1 MALLNDL
8 IDMDFPE
15 FVEKIQRK
23 QDLHEE
29 LVNAESK
36 GQGDLYDVILLNPT
50 IQELNEYDKEQWRVI
65 ATKDGKF
72 WYAYMYDWTHDELSG
87 WLVDHK
93 LYGYDYELARL
104 IIMEDVSST
113 MIAIVIN
120 VRDAYGNEKTEEQI
134 QEEYIRTKEIVSKC
148 NYVNETFNKV
158 VYVLDRRDE
167 EAEFNESLNENAEPK
182 LNDNFWKWFG
192 NSKTIKNGQP
202 MVFYHGTPN
211 SFTTFDI
218 EKSSPYGIVGQGF
231 YFTDSRKT
239 AENYIGGILNRETE
253 NSHVKSCYLRMI
265 NPYNLSDV
273 ITDDEIASLAK
284 FIKAN
289 NDDFW
294 YKKILDDAD
303 RSYDEKEYPKGF
315 MFEEGYLVNPKSF
328 NRQLLQNAINWLY
341 KAGVIKNNNLIRDNV
356 WWIMTDGYHTN
367 SSKRALK
374 KWLSQNGYDSVI
386 YQIIGDNKG
395 NGDWV
400 NNCYVVFNPNQIK
413 SVDNKGLYSLENN
426 DINEQLIETKT
437 NKIIAYHGSQ
447 SKRFN
452 FIKDKA
458 LYLTTSKEKAK
469 SYAIREWDEGLIEGE
484 IPVVFTFEVN
494 VKNPYRTNGTEDA
507 FFNFCDS
514 MMNEEGI
521 KEDLIEK
528 GYDSVIHNDLICVFY
543 PNQVKLVKTDVL
555 PKSHKYY
562 YPREGGIDPEDV
574 DDYYYDELD
583 EAKTNKKAKVIAYHG
598 SQSDNLQFYQNH
610 AFYLTDDYELA
621 KELALKDGDG
631 GLYDG
636 EVATVYTCE
645 LDIKNPYQT
654 YSETEYDN
662 YFVDTQLNRDYW
674 LNRGY
679 DSIIVH
685 PTEVSQTTYYIMLK
699 PEESVKI
706 VNKTILDEYGNEID
720 NQVNETLKLSGVRL
734 DEKVIRLNKN
744 SSNTKLIT
752 SAYELNEYLKNN
764 RESRVVYD
772 KEKNWFLVNSS
783 DYIHIMLINDALLDG
798 IYPSFNWNDEIIDGT
813 AEQDGKVLYDL
824 HKDRFVLFR
833 TSSDPNNLM
842 EYTDD
847 RYTNCYYYK
856 DYYVFDREKDFM
868 KTPLFKLLG
877 KPEYIEH
884 WNGEEFEELT
894 ETIEY
899 DKIRDNVFKY
909 VMQSR
914 EIENGYVITDNDYDN
929 YITYY
934 LPEELIKKLI
944 DESGY
949 DETPELVEYV
959 KDNYDTGV
967 SLEIVKYIF
976 NDLYERNRRDLEV
989 ELSLGNKI
997 YRLITSNDDID
1008 YVIEQCKIHGT
1019 GNCWAKT
1026 KSRAESYFGGKDKY
1040 DYIFEAEFNEED
1052 VDWEQ
1057 TMYLRM
1063 VADYEDEIR
1072 LKKTS
1077 KINVLSV
1084 MIYRYKETEHGYS
1097 NIVEAEKRKPLN
1109 IVLPVGDKYSY

>member
-15 FVEKIQRK
+15 FVEKIQRNHNK
-23 QDLHEE
+23 LTEE
-29 LVNAESK
+29 LVNAQSK

-50 IQELNEYDKEQWRVI
+50 IQELNQYKQEQWRVI
-65 ATKDGKF
+65 VTKDGKF
-72 WYAYMYDWTHDELSG
+72 WYAYMYDWTHDELAG

-167 EAEFNESLNENAEPK
+167 EAEFNESLN
-182 LNDNFWKWFG
+182 
-192 NSKTIKNGQP
+192 KN
-202 MVFYHGTPN
+202 T
-211 SFTTFDI
+211 S
-218 EKSSPYGIVGQGF
+218 
-231 YFTDSRKT
+231 
-239 AENYIGGILNRETE
+239 
-253 NSHVKSCYLRMI
+253 
-265 NPYNLSDV
+265 
-273 ITDDEIASLAK
+273 
-284 FIKAN
+284 
-289 NDDFW
+289 
-294 YKKILDDAD
+294 
-303 RSYDEKEYPKGF
+303 
-315 MFEEGYLVNPKSF
+315 
-328 NRQLLQNAINWLY
+328 
-341 KAGVIKNNNLIRDNV
+341 
-356 WWIMTDGYHTN
+356 
-367 SSKRALK
+367 
-374 KWLSQNGYDSVI
+374 
-386 YQIIGDNKG
+386 
-395 NGDWV
+395 
-400 NNCYVVFNPNQIK
+400 
-413 SVDNKGLYSLENN
+413 
-426 DINEQLIETKT
+426 

-452 FIKDKA
+452 FIKDRA

-494 VKNPYRTNGTEDA
+494 VKNPYRTNGTEDE

-583 EAKTNKKAKVIAYHG
+583 EAKTNKKAKVVAYHG
-598 SQSDNLQFYQNH
+598 SQTDNLQFYQNQ

-636 EVATVYTCE
+636 ETATVYTCE

-654 YSETEYDN
+654 YSETEYEN

-685 PTEVSQTTYYIMLK
+685 PTEASQTTYYIMLK

-734 DEKVIRLNKN
+734 DEKVIRVNKEL
-744 SSNTKLIT
+744 TGTRLVT
-752 SAYELNEYLKNN
+752 SAYELNEIIKNN
-764 RESRVVYD
+764 KETRVVYD
-772 KEKNWFLVNSS
+772 KEKNWFLIDNSEVS
-783 DYIHIMLINDALLDG
+783 FHTNMINDALIDG
-798 IYPSFNWNDEIIDGT
+798 IYSPVKWN
-813 AEQDGKVLYDL
+813 GKVLNGYGGDGL
-824 HKDRFVLFR
+824 DDDGRALYQINPSRFVLFR

-868 KTPLFKLLG
+868 ETPLFKLLG

-884 WNGEEFEELT
+884 WNGDEFEELT
-894 ETIEY
+894 EAIEY
-899 DKIRDNVFKY
+899 DKIRDDLFKY
-909 VMQSR
+909 VMQTGD
-914 EIENGYVITDNDYDN
+914 IDGYNIITDYDFSN

-934 LPEELIKKLI
+934 APEELIKKLI
-944 DESGY
+944 DESGLEES
-949 DETPELVEYV
+949 DELVDYV
-959 KDNYDTGV
+959 RNNYDTGV
-967 SLEIVKYIF
+967 SLELVKFIF
-976 NDLYERNRRDLEV
+976 NDLYEKNKRILEQQ
-989 ELSLGNKI
+989 LSIGNKI

-1026 KSRAESYFGGKDKY
+1026 ESRAESYFGGRDKY
-1040 DYIFEAEFNEED
+1040 DFVFEAEFKEED
-1052 VDWEQ
+1052 VDWFE

-1063 VADYEDEIR
+1063 SADEDEIR

-1084 MIYRYKETEHGYS
+1084 MIYRYKETENGYS